1 MKVFI
6 FLTTLIVFY
15 FIYGF
20 YISQNDIAIINLS
33 VKPKTNEIFY
43 DYKGVLN
50 IHSDQS
56 LGSSPIPQIIRA
68 ANLSKLD
75 FIMVTDLNM
84 FKPQFSYEGYHE
96 KTLVMIGQKVS
107 YLDSRFII
115 YSLGKE
121 ILGNSLSEVQTKL
134 ADLLSQKQN
143 KDFLIILTHPKE
155 KGFNW
160 NGELPQGIDGFE
172 IINLKSMTNRAWNI
186 SKLSTIWSV
195 FIYPFNTPLSFA
207 RIFNEPTEEL
217 NLLDLNTKSKFKG
230 FSGAEA
236 SARAIPIANYL
247 LKFPSYQ
254 RTFEMF
260 TTHIQIRS
268 ELTGNN
274 KADRLKIFQALKN
287 GNFYLAFDLLS
298 SPTGFLCYLDDSG
311 KYFPIGSTVKKTKNT
326 TLHIKLPAK
335 PNYFFEIV
343 LYKDGSRFATYNS
356 EEVKL
361 NISESGTYR
370 VQVRVS
376 PYLPL
381 PDARTWVTWIY
392 TNPFYI
398 QD

>member
-1 MKVFI
+1 
-6 FLTTLIVFY
+6 
-15 FIYGF
+15 
-20 YISQNDIAIINLS
+20 
-33 VKPKTNEIFY
+33 
-43 DYKGVLN
+43 
-50 IHSDQS
+50 
-56 LGSSPIPQIIRA
+56 
-68 ANLSKLD
+68 
-75 FIMVTDLNM
+75 
-84 FKPQFSYEGYHE
+84 
-96 KTLVMIGQKVS
+96 
-107 YLDSRFII
+107 
-115 YSLGKE
+115 
-121 ILGNSLSEVQTKL
+121 
-134 ADLLSQKQN
+134 
-143 KDFLIILTHPKE
+143 
-155 KGFNW
+155 
-160 NGELPQGIDGFE
+160 
-172 IINLKSMTNRAWNI
+172 
-186 SKLSTIWSV
+186 
-195 FIYPFNTPLSFA
+195 
-207 RIFNEPTEEL
+207 
-217 NLLDLNTKSKFKG
+217 
-230 FSGAEA
+230 
-236 SARAIPIANYL
+236 L